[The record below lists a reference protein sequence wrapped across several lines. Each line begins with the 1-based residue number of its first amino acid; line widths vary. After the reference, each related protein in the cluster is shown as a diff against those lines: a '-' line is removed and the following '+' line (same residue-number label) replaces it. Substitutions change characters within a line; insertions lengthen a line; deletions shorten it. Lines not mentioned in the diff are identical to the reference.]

1 MTKTLKESPR
11 NDYLKEE
18 NLRVEA
24 APLLVKTF
32 PAVKSMTL
40 DLGYHDLDRPNRSN
54 QIKYTVNLNNA
65 KSVFRI
71 GCQNPECVRGDFDL
85 SETLADAVKTKETT
99 VSEELTCRGWK
110 DAGAIGSVHC
120 GRVLRYKMTLGY

>member
-24 APLLVKTF
+24 SPLLVKAF

-54 QIKYTVNLNNA
+54 QIKYTVKA
-65 KSVFRI
+65 PTS
-71 GCQNPECVRGDFDL
+71 
-85 SETLADAVKTKETT
+85 KTKGTIPIWLITQSMIASSGTPVGISIHQAASINTVTT
-99 VSEELTCRGWK
+99 PYSFPTYFKSL
-110 DAGAIGSVHC
+110 IGLSSAPLLH
-120 GRVLRYKMTLGY
+120 L